1 MSDLTPLFPDVAE
14 RKFRFILLSVFPP
27 GMHTYEIEQA
37 FSARGHEVFTAGLG
51 GDPTDFNQLMRDRYP
66 DYRFDLITQERTPI
80 SDIVAAAGGA
90 GFLLFIEPHR
100 AYLPPDIEDCEIP
113 TIFLMGDDRINADWG
128 LALYDRFDLGLTSV
142 HAHFRGYQARGLDH
156 IRWWHCW
163 AAPGFINNLH
173 LERSD
178 DFVFVGN
185 LHPVIQRDRNL
196 VVERITRLAR
206 EGYGVNVRTRLWFDD
221 YNRALNL
228 GKTTYAGGVAEHFAM
243 RVFESMT
250 AGCLVIA
257 PQPSNPD
264 DPIVAAFESGREI
277 VYVESAEE
285 AMAAVRRFAHDEDA
299 RREIAGAAER
309 KVRAQFTYGHAIDRF
324 VADVLPQIP
333 NDFRARRSERLAQ
346 IDDSPTSRRFARA
359 HMAAGVGDPEVAGR
373 LLDDT
378 APGDRDAAWLNA
390 RGVVYALNGQRIEA
404 AALLSDATAHQP
416 ADVPAR
422 VNLASVRAHQI
433 LMDGA
438 PAEAGVVEDAIELID
453 HTEPAA
459 LSSGL
464 ATFWY
469 PQGYDRPRME
479 LSAAIIELTP
489 GAELERRIIDLLRF
503 RLYSFAAAI
512 DARRADVAAAGR
524 HLEQAAAI
532 LPDDGYTRL
541 ALGEVLTAQGRR
553 SAAARTYRTAAELE
567 PFHAVA
573 QLKVAHGDITHGRF
587 STAVQALESL
597 LEFSPVLTEP
607 ERAEALALIG
617 IAASRGRDLTRARAA
632 LEESLAVAP
641 NQPAIRDL
649 LSQLSADEQPVG
661 GDELGGGPQNAT
673 PSDKPRSRPAARMRA
688 SILVAAADRL
698 QRRNV
703 DALHPIRAGLVAR
716 TEGGSCRGMDLAI
729 SPSAQH
735 SHGQRERS
743 ARERA
748 THARPRNQPTV
759 TQVGLLQA
767 MWPLSC
773 STRT

>member
-1 MSDLTPLFPDVAE
+1 MSDLTPLFPDAAE

-37 FSARGHEVFTAGLG
+37 FRARGHEVFTAGLG
-51 GDPTDFNQLMRDRYP
+51 GDPTEFNQLMRDRHP
-66 DYRFDLITQERTPI
+66 EYRFDLVTQAHTPI
-80 SDIVAAAGGA
+80 AEIVAAAGGA
-90 GFLLFIEPHR
+90 DFLLFIEPHR

-142 HAHFRGYQARGLDH
+142 HAHARGYQARGLDH

-163 AAPGFINNLH
+163 AAPGFIDNLH
-173 LERSD
+173 LDRND

-206 EGYGVNVRTRLWFDD
+206 EGYGINVQTRLWFDD

-257 PQPSNPD
+257 PRPSNPD

-277 VYVESAEE
+277 VYVDSAEE
-285 AMAAVRRFAHDEDA
+285 ALTAVRRFAHDEDA
-299 RREIAGAAER
+299 RREITAAAEQ

-324 VADVLPQIP
+324 VTDVLPRIAH
-333 NDFRARRSERLAQ
+333 DFRARRSERLVQ
-346 IDDSPTSRRFARA
+346 VGDSPTSRRLSRA
-359 HMAAGVGDPEVAGR
+359 HMAAGIGDPDVAGR
-373 LLDDT
+373 ILDDA
-378 APGDRDAAWLNA
+378 APVDRDAAWLNA
-390 RGVVYALNGQRIEA
+390 RGVVYALNGQRFEA
-404 AALLSDATAHQP
+404 AALLSDATARQP
-416 ADVPAR
+416 DDLAAS

-438 PAEAGVVEDAIELID
+438 PAEDGVVDHAIELLD
-453 HTEPAA
+453 RADPAA
-459 LSSGL
+459 PFS
-464 ATFWY
+464 ATPTFWY

-479 LSAAIIELTP
+479 LSAAIIDLTP
-489 GAELERRIIDLLRF
+489 GKELQDRIMNLLRF
-503 RLYSFAAAI
+503 RLNSFAAAI
-512 DARRADVAAAGR
+512 DARRGDIAAAGH
-524 HLEQAAAI
+524 HLAQAAAI

-541 ALGEVLTAQGRR
+541 AAGDVLLAQGRR
-553 SAAARTYRTAAELE
+553 SAAQRTYRKAAELE
-567 PFHAVA
+567 PFHAAA
-573 QLKVAHGDITHGRF
+573 QLKLAHGDITHGRF
-587 STAVQALESL
+587 STAVQVLESL

-617 IAASRGRDLTRARAA
+617 IAAGRGHDLNRARTA

-649 LSQLSADEQPVG
+649 LTRLSAGKQPVG
-661 GDELGGGPQNAT
+661 
-673 PSDKPRSRPAARMRA
+673 
-688 SILVAAADRL
+688 
-698 QRRNV
+698 
-703 DALHPIRAGLVAR
+703 
-716 TEGGSCRGMDLAI
+716 
-729 SPSAQH
+729 
-735 SHGQRERS
+735 
-743 ARERA
+743 
-748 THARPRNQPTV
+748 
-759 TQVGLLQA
+759 A
-767 MWPLSC
+767 MN
-773 STRT
+773 